1 MIKKILIS
9 FLILLTC
16 LSGYSQT
23 YPVQATT
30 TIIPPYSVY
39 LADYITP
46 GSERLAL
53 NIFLADINR
62 PELNVRLRLR
72 IEGSGIRIET
82 KPEYLPPPMVLQG
95 GVPERLIAAD
105 LINYFNPGNLNF
117 QGITRQQFEKT
128 GALPEGVYQFC
139 FEVLEYNRG
148 VKISNSACAVA
159 WLILNDPPIINL
171 PRNGE
176 KLKAQDPQYITFQW
190 TPRHTGSP
198 NSAFTTEYEFSLV
211 EIWPEGRNPND
222 AILTTPPIYETTTQS
237 TTLIYGP
244 AETPLEPGRH
254 YAFRIRAKS
263 IVGIEELDLFKNQGY
278 SQTHMFIYGDPCNLP
293 DNISA
298 QPLSSTRFKLDWQAQ
313 FNHTSFAVRYREAD
327 TKDAE
332 WIDEDLF
339 FEELEVNSLKP
350 GTTYEYQVGASC
362 GSIVGEYSPVAKVTT
377 EDRAET
383 EFACGTEMADF
394 NLDNQQ
400 LLESLQPGDYIYAGD
415 FDVRV
420 DSVTGS
426 GGTFSGGGKAEIPFL
441 KYVKVRT
448 TFENIRVNTDYR
460 VIEGNVYT
468 YWDPNSG
475 MIYDGTTPD
484 EDQGETDSDDGSAG
498 DEGESE
504 GGEDSPADS
513 VNIDAPID
521 NIFTDSTGTVIV
533 VTTEGDTVRVEP
545 GRDVVFTGPDGE
557 STTVGPGGVT
567 TVDTNENSG
576 SGSGGNGGG
585 STDGTSTI
593 ADADF
598 AFGPLSIRFAEPPE
612 SSGADSD
619 GYCKFENVKASF
631 IIQLNGQD
639 DLSLQGNIDSARI
652 SFKKHCENDE
662 YKDVS
667 ITWSHKSGVKLGSI
681 KFIDVSVTSIDLDI
695 DAEGKIKGSVGLNAA
710 LNEDKLVDSV
720 LLVKKGI
727 NGDFKFN
734 YNETSTFKGFFSFGG
749 IKDINIDL
757 VKQGQVLGSLSNGVF
772 NDEGI
777 LTGDVSAR
785 SGVVKYQSDGLT
797 VSVDKFDANITY
809 SLLQGLKINAGTG
822 QFTFSRMQGLE
833 GTLLIGLDIREDIFT
848 TSIISNNLSGY
859 GLAFSNMNIRALM
872 TRTFEVKE
880 VSGSFKIR
888 HAEINGAINIQ
899 EFEFLDGKLTKFQ
912 GNGQVIYDGLTVN
925 ITNTNYNVES
935 DVIVIDANVEVKNG
949 DMTIA
954 ASVED
959 FTIDRQGNVNFGGY
973 NASVSGSIYCGPLTV
988 AITGETEQLKG
999 GTWREYE
1006 AEASFRLK
1014 MKTAKGVDKE
1024 KVIAGAKVKFTKH
1037 KNKDIYRALE
1047 ITMDGTNIPIGEIYG
1062 IKSDIKGLN
1071 IKIASDGEFTSD
1083 PNTVAENVTIS
1094 GESFIKLKA
1103 SLTEDKK
1110 LHQLVTLKKGLE
1122 GEFKFNFEAGKEF
1135 KGSFDFGGIK
1145 KVNLL
1150 VEKKGQEIASLRNG
1164 TLSKEGILTGKI
1176 TALQGAS
1183 YSTGGFDV
1191 KVDKLEM
1198 DVQLNFAD
1206 SVNRFNVHSGLGKLT
1221 VTNITGVEGTFKVGL
1236 NYGVDNNF
1244 AAELLTSESSVSA
1257 FGMTL
1262 KDLNVKADFNDE
1274 LELKKIEGN
1283 LKASHPQFN
1292 ADLNISKFKLE
1303 SGELKVWE
1311 ASGAVAYK
1319 NFNFE
1324 LTKSS
1329 YVNQKLSITAKVEID
1344 DVGKLAVDKFIIDKD
1359 GAISVGRIAGEL
1371 KKPMVAM
1378 KFDATFKDSGFHGKF
1393 DGDIKFIAVSG
1404 ALDFGT
1410 EKDYTY
1416 GYLRLAAE
1424 ADKGIPLG
1432 PTGLQLTKVG
1442 GQLGY
1447 NYYLNFNAGR
1457 FTGGPRQHNYLIGL
1471 TLGVSDVANMF
1482 SAEGTSVVQF
1492 GNDKLQLSL
1501 LGSIQAPRNNPV
1513 IKSDFNVNY
1522 YLPDNTIDGSLQ
1534 TEVSIPAN
1542 SGFVFE
1548 TTSPASVNFAYG
1560 NENWSVEGGVRA
1572 ALFRE
1577 ITFVGNTSI
1586 TRSSSKI
1593 TGYLSG
1599 QASYYYSKSFSY
1611 DWTVANV
1618 EGSLELGFNSSIRAD
1633 LNENGFSGRLAV
1645 NILGSGSLRVY
1656 NVLGS
1661 VYGSASVTCN
1671 GEVSYQNNQGYLKG
1685 DAKVTVQSTL
1695 VDFER
1700 SVSIEKSF

>member
-9 FLILLTC
+9 SLIFLTWF
-16 LSGYSQT
+16 SGYSQT

-30 TIIPPYSVY
+30 TMIPPYSVY
-39 LADYITP
+39 LADYVAP

-82 KPEYLPPPMVLQG
+82 KPEYLPPPLILQG

-105 LINYFNPGNLNF
+105 LIDYFDPDNLNF

-222 AILTTPPIYETTTQS
+222 AILTTPPIFQTTTQS

-254 YAFRIRAKS
+254 YAFRVRAKS

-293 DNISA
+293 NNISA
-298 QPLSSTRFKLDWQAQ
+298 QPLSSTRFKVGWQAQ
-313 FNHTSFAVRYREAD
+313 FNHTSFEVRYRDAGEDDAD
-327 TKDAE
+327 
-332 WIDEDLF
+332 WIEENSF

-350 GTTYEYQVGASC
+350 GTTYEYQIGASC
-362 GSIVGEYSPVAKVTT
+362 GSIVGEYSPIAKVTT
-377 EDRAET
+377 EERPET
-383 EFACGTEMADF
+383 EFACGTEMSDF

-400 LLESLQPGDYIYAGD
+400 LLESLEPGDYIYAGD
-415 FDVRV
+415 FDVKV

-448 TFENIRVNTDYR
+448 TFENIKVNTDYR

-475 MIYDGTTPD
+475 MVYDGTDPVEDGGESGGD
-484 EDQGETDSDDGSAG
+484 EDGSGE
-498 DEGESE
+498 EGEAEE
-504 GGEDSPADS
+504 GEGSPADS
-513 VNIDAPID
+513 VNIGAPID
-521 NIFTDSTGTVIV
+521 NIYTDSTGTVIV
-533 VTTEGDTVRVEP
+533 ITTEGDTVRVDP
-545 GRDVVFTGPDGE
+545 GQDVVFIDPDGE

-567 TVDTNENSG
+567 TIDNNEG
-576 SGSGGNGGG
+576 GGTGSGGTGGG
-585 STDGTSTI
+585 STGSSTI

-598 AFGPLSIRFAEPPE
+598 AFGPLSIKFAEPPE
-612 SSGADSD
+612 SSGTDPD
-619 GYCKFENVKASF
+619 GYCKFEDVKASF
-631 IIQLNGQD
+631 IIKLDGQD
-639 DLSLQGNIDSARI
+639 DLSLQGTIDSARV
-652 SFKKHCENDE
+652 SFKKHCENNE

-667 ITWSHKSGVKLGSI
+667 ITWSHNQGVKLGSI
-681 KFIDVSVTSIDLDI
+681 KFIDASVTSIDLKI
-695 DAEGKIKGSVGLNAA
+695 DGDGKIKGSVGLNAA
-710 LNEDKLVDSV
+710 LNEDKLIDSV

-727 NGDFKFN
+727 NGDFKFH

-749 IKDINIDL
+749 IKNINIDL
-757 VKQGQVLGSLSNGVF
+757 VKQDQVLGSLNNGVF

-777 LTGDVSAR
+777 LTGEVSAQP
-785 SGVVKYQSDGLT
+785 GAVKYQSDGLT
-797 VSVDKFDANITY
+797 VTVDKFDANITY
-809 SLLQGLKINAGTG
+809 SLLQGLEIKTGTG
-822 QFTFSRMQGLE
+822 QFTLSQMQGID
-833 GTLLIGLDIREDIFT
+833 GTLLVGLDIQEDIFT
-848 TSIISNNLSGY
+848 TNIISNNLSGY
-859 GLAFSNMNIRALM
+859 GLAFSDMNIRAIM

-912 GNGQVIYDGLTVN
+912 GNGQVVYDGLTVN
-925 ITNTNYNVES
+925 ITNTNYDTES
-935 DVIVIDANVEVKNG
+935 DLIVIDANVEVKDG

-954 ASVED
+954 ASVD
-959 FTIDRQGNVNFGGY
+959 GFTIDRQGNINFEGY

-999 GTWREYE
+999 GTWRDYE

-1014 MKTAKGVDKE
+1014 MKTAKGVEKE

-1037 KNKDIYRALE
+1037 KSKDIYRALE

-1071 IKIASDGEFTSD
+1071 IKVVSDGEFTSD

-1094 GESFIKLKA
+1094 DESYIKLKA

-1122 GEFKFNFEAGKEF
+1122 GEFTYNFEAGKEF

-1150 VEKKGQEIASLRNG
+1150 VEKNGQEIASLRNG
-1164 TLSKEGILTGKI
+1164 VLNKEGLLSGKV

-1183 YSTGGFDV
+1183 YKTGGFDV

-1198 DVQLNFAD
+1198 DVELNFAD
-1206 SVNRFNVHSGLGKLT
+1206 SLNGFNVRSGLGKLS

-1244 AAELLTSESSVSA
+1244 NAELLTSESNVSA

-1262 KDLNVKADFNDE
+1262 KDLNIKADFNEE
-1274 LELKKIEGN
+1274 LELQKIEGN
-1283 LKASHPQFN
+1283 LKAGHPQFN
-1292 ADLNISKFKLE
+1292 ADLTISKFKLE

-1329 YVNQKLSITAKVEID
+1329 YVNEKLSVSAKVEID
-1344 DVGKLAVDKFIIDKD
+1344 DVGKVAVDKFIIDKD
-1359 GAISVGRIAGEL
+1359 GAISVGKIAGEL

-1378 KFDATFKDSGFHGKF
+1378 KFNATFKDNGFHGKF

-1404 ALDFGT
+1404 ELDFGT
-1410 EKDYTY
+1410 EEDYTY

-1447 NYYLNFNAGR
+1447 NYYLNFSAGQ

-1501 LGSIQAPRNNPV
+1501 HGSIQAPKNNPV

-1522 YLPDNTIDGSLQ
+1522 YLPDNTIDGTLQ
-1534 TEVSIPAN
+1534 TDVSIPAN
-1542 SGFVFE
+1542 SGFVFK

-1572 ALFRE
+1572 ALFEE

-1586 TRSSSKI
+1586 TRSSSRI

-1599 QASYYYSKSFSY
+1599 QASYYYSKSFNY

-1618 EGSLELGFNSSIRAD
+1618 EGSLELGFNSSVRAD
-1633 LNENGFSGRLAV
+1633 LNENGFSGKLDV
-1645 NILGSGSLRVY
+1645 SILGNGSLRVY

-1661 VYGSASVTCN
+1661 VSGSASVRCN

-1685 DAKVTVQSTL
+1685 EASVTVQSTL
-1695 VDFER
+1695 VDFEK
-1700 SVSIEKSF
+1700 SVSIEKTF